1 MVTAGA
7 ANVITAFEGSFEQL
21 VRRVAKSIDFGLY
34 PNVKKMMILNHREPP
49 SQGTAVPETV
59 LRNEKYSIVS
69 VLKMHSAEGS
79 YIQNP
84 RAKNHLLMLS

>member
-34 PNVKKMMILNHREPP
+34 PNVRKMMILNHREPP
-49 SQGTAVPETV
+49 S
-59 LRNEKYSIVS
+59 
-69 VLKMHSAEGS
+69 
-79 YIQNP
+79 
-84 RAKNHLLMLS
+84 